1 MGAEGR
7 KMPLA
12 IENLPLNSD
21 PYSHERMSFLK
32 PQNAV
37 DLGIALQLYLIE
49 QGPRKARENWQR
61 AQLSNL
67 VGFATERSSFWKS
80 RLGDKGKRGA
90 TKLTA
95 LPVLTRSDLN
105 RQVADEGCLIRPM
118 DGLPCFEGMTS
129 GSSGTPTRFFQSEM
143 NRQYSN
149 FTALLDN
156 IMYPFE
162 ASYYK
167 TRVNYEPEQK
177 KACIVSSEITD
188 FGLRD
193 FVRPQNFRTI
203 VFNGASIEDL
213 VRELTKHKIGELTT
227 YPWVLDILLKEFGI
241 DGLRTRG
248 CETLILLGGNVE
260 TDVIREFEEA
270 SINLRSTYSCREV
283 GPIGVSCKSN
293 PDIYHIKNTNVIVEV
308 ATGDRPASDGERGN
322 VLITG
327 LHTYATPFIRYEV
340 GDIATF
346 YMLCPCGYDGPAVGK
361 VFGRSKSYIKLADG
375 SLVHFLPT
383 APYYGWL
390 SNYKEY
396 RFIQTETN
404 RMQVFIGGRTEISAD
419 ETAAF
424 LSLINSVAG
433 PDMVVE
439 IICRDEI
446 DWGKAGKRLP
456 FRCDV
461 P

>member
-1 MGAEGR
+1 
-7 KMPLA
+7 MPLD
-12 IENLPLNSD
+12 IENLPLISD

-32 PQNAV
+32 PQNAL
-37 DLGIALQLYLIE
+37 DLVIALQLYLIE
-49 QGPRKARENWQR
+49 QGPRQARENWQR

-67 VGFATERSSFWKS
+67 AGFATERSAFWKS
-80 RLGDKGKRGA
+80 RLGDLGKGRA
-90 TKLTA
+90 IKLSA
-95 LPVLTRSDLN
+95 LPVLTRFELN
-105 RQVADEGCLIRPM
+105 RQVADERCLIRPT
-118 DGLPCFEGMTS
+118 DGLPYFESMTS
-129 GSSGTPTRFFQSEM
+129 GSSGTPTTFFVTDM
-143 NRQYSN
+143 NRQFSN

-162 ASYYK
+162 ASYNK
-167 TRVNYEPEQK
+167 TRVNYEPELK
-177 KACIVSSEITD
+177 KACVVSGEITD

-203 VFNGASIEDL
+203 VFNGSSTEALI
-213 VRELTKHKIGELTT
+213 RELTKQKIGELTT
-227 YPWVLDILLKEFGI
+227 YPWVLDILLRELGV
-241 DGLRTRG
+241 DGLRNRG
-248 CETLILLGGNVE
+248 CRTLILLGGNVE
-260 TDVIREFEEA
+260 TDVIREFGEA

-293 PDIYHIKNTNVIVEV
+293 PGIYHIKNTNVIVEV
-308 ATGDRPASDGERGN
+308 ASGDRPASDGERGN

-346 YMLCPCGYDGPAVGK
+346 YKRCPCGYDGPAIGEVY
-361 VFGRSKSYIKLADG
+361 GRSKSYIKLADG

-383 APYYGWL
+383 PPYYELL

-404 RMQVFIGGRTEISAD
+404 KMQIFIGGRTEISAQ
-419 ETAAF
+419 EREAF

-433 PDMVVE
+433 PDMSVE

-446 DWGKAGKRLP
+446 DWGKGGKRLP